1 MFNPVLQRKIP
12 ALMATQ
18 HPDNACSPFWSDKP
32 FISTNL
38 EVEEI
43 YQSFFGLGCDEY
55 MWDWEGKFADEGMI
69 ERLMAGYF
77 ESFLKEQLG
86 QDRFITLRIP
96 NIWEEKSFK
105 LARAYMSVL
114 SAGEFMKSLGLKVPP
129 VFELILPMTKSA
141 DQLIHIQKTFQKT
154 AQLHEQ
160 IFCSTAEE
168 STVASQNTSTPES
181 HEDNSCT
188 HFGEGYIHIIPLFES
203 VDDLSGCA
211 SVLTDFFT
219 AHQNHFKKLPPY
231 LRVFI
236 ARSDPALNAG
246 FVSAVLASRLA
257 LREIARLEKAT
268 GIPMHPIIGSG
279 SLPFRGGLNP
289 ENIQKVLPQYEG
301 VRTVSIQS
309 AFRYDYPQ
317 KEVQDALKF
326 IAEELPKKKA
336 PIFDDATF
344 EALKQ
349 LIQLFKGFYLPTLE
363 KMAPHINEMAKHI
376 PSRRERVQHVGLFGY
391 NRGVGEIKLPRA
403 ITFTGACYSMGI
415 PPEFIGTGRGLKAV
429 KEAGQ
434 LELLEQHFFTMRSEL
449 KHAGKFLNLE
459 NLQKFAETEN
469 WAQEIL
475 KDVLLTQE
483 ILGIELGPQ
492 KPQHHLHRN
501 LTSSILLKQSMGL
514 DFQDDLVEAAVMRKS
529 IG

>member
-1 MFNPVLQRKIP
+1 MFNPVQTRRIP
-12 ALMATQ
+12 SLMATQ
-18 HPDNACSPFWSDKP
+18 HPDNASAPFWTDDP
-32 FISTNL
+32 FINTHK

-69 ERLMAGYF
+69 ERLLTNYF
-77 ESFLKEQLG
+77 EAFKKDQLG
-86 QDRFITLRIP
+86 KDRFITLRIP

-114 SAGEFMKSLGLKVPP
+114 SAGEFMKSLDLNTPP

-160 IFCSTAEE
+160 IFCD
-168 STVASQNTSTPES
+168 
-181 HEDNSCT
+181 EDATDCNRM
-188 HFGEGYIHIIPLFES
+188 GEGYIHIVPLFES
-203 VDDLSGCA
+203 VDDLAGCA
-211 SVLTDFFT
+211 TVLTEFLRL
-219 AHQNHFKKLPPY
+219 HKEHFKKDPPY

-246 FVSAVLASRLA
+246 FVPAVLASRLA
-257 LREIARLEKAT
+257 LREIARLEKET
-268 GIPMHPIIGSG
+268 GIPMYPIIGSG

-289 ENIQKVLPQYEG
+289 ENIEKVLPQYEG

-317 KEVQDALKF
+317 EEVQAALKF

-336 PIFDDATF
+336 PLFNDVTF
-344 EALKQ
+344 EKLNE
-349 LIQLFKGFYLPTLE
+349 LIQLFKGTYRPTLE
-363 KMAPHINEMAKHI
+363 NFAPLINEMAKHI
-376 PSRRERVQHVGLFGY
+376 PSRRERVQHIGLFGY

-403 ITFTGACYSMGI
+403 ITFTGACYSLGV
-415 PPEFIGTGRGLKAV
+415 PPEFIGTGRALKLAKEKGLLPLL
-429 KEAGQ
+429 EEHFFTLRSELTHAGKYLNTENLETFAETQ
-434 LELLEQHFFTMRSEL
+434 SWAKELLEDVRLCE
-449 KHAGKFLNLE
+449 
-459 NLQKFAETEN
+459 
-469 WAQEIL
+469 EIL
-475 KDVLLTQE
+475 S
-483 ILGIELGPQ
+483 IELGPQ
-492 KPQHHLHRN
+492 KPNHFLHRN
-501 LTSSILLKQSMGL
+501 LTSTILLKRSMDI

-529 IG
+529 LG

>member
-1 MFNPVLQRKIP
+1 MFNPVTQRKIP

-18 HPDNACSPFWSDKP
+18 HPDNACAPFWSDEA
-32 FISTNL
+32 FISTHK

-69 ERLMAGYF
+69 ERLMASYF
-77 ESFLKEQLG
+77 EFFQKEQLG
-86 QDRFITLRIP
+86 QDRFVTLRIP

-114 SAGEFMKSLGLKVPP
+114 SAGEFMKSLNLKTPP

-160 IFCSTAEE
+160 IFCSDD
-168 STVASQNTSTPES
+168 STDCP
-181 HEDNSCT
+181 
-188 HFGEGYIHIIPLFES
+188 HFGEGYIHIVPLFES
-203 VDDLSGCA
+203 VDDLAGCA
-211 SVLTDFFT
+211 NVLADFLK
-219 AHQNHFKKLPPY
+219 AHQEHFGKKPPY

-246 FVSAVLASRLA
+246 FIPAVLASRIA
-257 LREIARLEKAT
+257 LREIARLEKET

-289 ENIQKVLPQYEG
+289 ENIEKVLPQYEG
-301 VRTVSIQS
+301 VQTVSIQS

-317 KEVQDALKF
+317 EEVKAALRF

-344 EALKQ
+344 EALKE
-349 LIQLFKGFYLPTLE
+349 LIQSFKSYYRPTLE
-363 KMAPHINEMAKHI
+363 KMAPSINEMAKHI
-376 PSRRERVQHVGLFGY
+376 PARRERVQHVGLFGY

-415 PPEFIGTGRGLKAV
+415 PPEFIGTGRGLQAAKN
-429 KEAGQ
+429 AGQ
-434 LELLEQHFFTMRSEL
+434 LELLEKHFFTLRSEL
-449 KHAGKFLNLE
+449 LHAGKYLNKDNLE
-459 NLQKFAETEN
+459 AYAKKND
-469 WAQEIL
+469 WAKEIL
-475 KDVLLTQE
+475 EDVQRCEE

-492 KPQHHLHRN
+492 KPHHYLHKN

-514 DFQDDLVEAAVMRKS
+514 DFQDDLLEAAVMRKS

>member
-1 MFNPVLQRKIP
+1 MFNPISSRKIP

-69 ERLMAGYF
+69 ERLMASYF
-77 ESFLKEQLG
+77 ESFKNEQLG
-86 QDRFITLRIP
+86 RDRFVTLRIP

-114 SAGEFMKSLGLKVPP
+114 SAGEFMKSLNLTTPP

-160 IFCSTAEE
+160 IFCEE
-168 STVASQNTSTPES
+168 GEA
-181 HEDNSCT
+181 DCA

-203 VDDLSGCA
+203 VEDLSGCA
-211 SVLTDFFT
+211 SVLTDFLK
-219 AHQNHFKKLPPY
+219 AHQEHFKKLPPY

-246 FVSAVLASRLA
+246 FIPAVLASRLA
-257 LREIARLEKAT
+257 LREIARMEKET
-268 GIPMHPIIGSG
+268 GIPMYPIIGSG

-289 ENIQKVLPQYEG
+289 ENIEKVLPQYEG

-317 KEVQDALKF
+317 EEVQAALKY

-344 EALKQ
+344 EALKN
-349 LIQLFKGFYLPTLE
+349 LIQIFKDFYRPTLE
-363 KMAPHINEMAKHI
+363 AFAPTINDMAKHI

-403 ITFTGACYSMGI
+403 ITFTAACYSLGI
-415 PPEFIGTGRGLKAV
+415 PPEFIGTGRGLKAA
-429 KEAGQ
+429 KDAGQ
-434 LELLEQHFFTMRSEL
+434 LELLLQHFFTIHSEL
-449 KHAGKFLNLE
+449 KHAGKFLNME
-459 NLQKFAETEN
+459 NLQNFAKTES
-469 WAQEIL
+469 WAKEIL
-475 KDVLLTQE
+475 EDVLLTQE

-501 LTSSILLKQSMGL
+501 LTSNIILKQAMGL
-514 DFQDDLVEAAVMRKS
+514 DFQEDLVEAAVMRKS

>member
-1 MFNPVLQRKIP
+1 MFNPVSQRKIP

-18 HPDNACSPFWSDKP
+18 HPDNACAPFWSDTP
-32 FISTNL
+32 FINTHK

-43 YQSFFGLGCDEY
+43 YQSFFELGCDEY

-77 ESFLKEQLG
+77 ESFQKEQLG
-86 QDRFITLRIP
+86 QDRFVTLRIP

-114 SAGEFMKSLGLKVPP
+114 SAGEFMKSLNLKTPP

-160 IFCSTAEE
+160 IFCADGG
-168 STVASQNTSTPES
+168 ADCP
-181 HEDNSCT
+181 

-203 VDDLSGCA
+203 VDDLAGCA
-211 SVLTDFFT
+211 SVLTDFL
-219 AHQNHFKKLPPY
+219 AEHEQHFKKKPPY

-246 FVSAVLASRLA
+246 FGTAVLASRLA
-257 LREIARLEKAT
+257 LREIARLEKET
-268 GIPMHPIIGSG
+268 GIPMYPIIGSG

-289 ENIQKVLPQYEG
+289 ENIEKVLPQYEG

-309 AFRYDYPQ
+309 AFRYDYPE
-317 KEVQDALKF
+317 KEVKAALKH

-336 PIFDDATF
+336 PLFDDTTF
-344 EALKQ
+344 ETLKS
-349 LIQLFKGFYLPTLE
+349 LIQVFKSFYRPTLE
-363 KMAPHINEMAKHI
+363 KMAPSINEMAKHI
-376 PSRRERVQHVGLFGY
+376 PARRERVQHVGLFGY

-415 PPEFIGTGRGLKAV
+415 PPEFIGTGRGLKAA

-434 LELLEQHFFTMRSEL
+434 LQILEDHFFTLRHEL
-449 KHAGKFLNLE
+449 KHAGKYLNME
-459 NLQKFAETEN
+459 NLAHYALTED
-469 WAQEIL
+469 WAREIQEDIRL
-475 KDVLLTQE
+475 CQE

-492 KPQHHLHRN
+492 KPHHFLHRN
-501 LTSSILLKQSMGL
+501 LTGTILLKKSMDL